1 MKIFVAGGTGPGR
14 GHDDHIASG
23 DVSGVA
29 IHVWL
34 WSDSWG
40 CAGRVECEMHTAGE
54 SPGVTHER
62 VS

>member
-1 MKIFVAGGTGPGR
+1 MGYNRSVARCR
-14 GHDDHIASG
+14 GARSYIASG

-34 WSDSWG
+34 WSDFGLMG
-40 CAGRVECEMHTAGE
+40 CAGRVEHEMHTAGE

-62 VS
+62 VA